1 MQTKT
6 NTSMKVS
13 KQQSIDL
20 VEKPDL
26 STMKLSSIKKFDIV

>member
-1 MQTKT
+1 MNIIMQTKT

-26 STMKLSSIKKFDIV
+26 SSIKKFDIV